1 VNNNFQS
8 AEEVM
13 ADDRFLAWYFQTNP
27 QQAAA
32 WEQWLSLNPQSQPLV
47 QEAIRNMEQVYI
59 KEKEVPEEQTAAAW
73 ERFQNQSA
81 TAPVVTMKPRRTRWW
96 IPAAAAILLIIAGFA
111 LWQAGSKKVFNSDY
125 GQVSEYRLPDGSMVT
140 LNANSQL
147 SMSGNWTGNHDREV
161 WIKGEAFFNIQKT
174 AQKNRFIVHAEEMD
188 IIVTGTQFNV
198 VNTDHESS
206 VLLTEGSVTVKTRDG
221 RELHMKPGDFVR
233 IDNETVT
240 RKPADQEKQLA
251 WKQSMLVFDN
261 TTLAD
266 VGRIIRRHYGIE
278 VKIASKELETK
289 TLSGIMPNN
298 NLDMLISAIEG
309 TGDFK
314 ITKQDKEIIISNP

>member
-1 VNNNFQS
+1 
-8 AEEVM
+8 M
-13 ADDRFLAWYFQTNP
+13 ADDRFLAWYFKTNP
-27 QQAAA
+27 EQAAA
-32 WEQWLSLNPQSQPLV
+32 WEHWLSLNPQSQPLV
-47 QEAIRNMEQVYI
+47 QEAISNLDQMYI
-59 KEKEVPEEQTAAAW
+59 KEKEVPAAQTAAAW
-73 ERFQNQSA
+73 ERFRQQSA
-81 TAPVVTMKPRRTRWW
+81 TAPVVPMKPRRTRWW
-96 IPAAAAILLIIAGFA
+96 IPAAAAILLLIAGFA
-111 LWQAGSKKVFNSDY
+111 FWQAGSREKMFNSDY
-125 GQVSEYRLPDGSMVT
+125 GQVSEYKLPDGSVVT

-147 SMSGNWTGNHDREV
+147 SMSGNWTGNRDREV
-161 WIKGEAFFNIQKT
+161 WIKGEAFFQIQKT
-174 AQKNRFIVHAEEMD
+174 AQKNRFIVHAEDMD

-198 VNTDHESS
+198 VNTEHESS

-221 RELHMKPGDFVR
+221 RELHMKPGDFVS
-233 IDNETVT
+233 IDNEKVI
-240 RKPADQEKQLA
+240 KKAADEEKQLA

-266 VGRIIRRHYGIE
+266 VSRIIRRHYGIE
-278 VKIASKELETK
+278 VKIASKELEGR